1 MADHIERIDDQALDG
16 ALGPFERAEA
26 ELEETEQRRRQLAEE
41 AARAASELES
51 TLAESI
57 RASVEKRDRL
67 EEELA
72 LVIDHI
78 SRLEAMRAKSA
89 GRRALG
95 AETSPAASFLDLDRT
110 ADAAERDG
118 DDGPHEERWSE
129 LTNLAD
135 DDSALTA

>member
-16 ALGPFERAEA
+16 ALGRFERAEA
-26 ELEETEQRRRQLAEE
+26 ELEETEQRRRQLADE
-41 AARAASELES
+41 AARAASELET

-57 RASVEKRDRL
+57 RASLEKRDRL

-72 LVIDHI
+72 LVLDHI

-89 GRRALG
+89 GRRAAG
-95 AETSPAASFLDLDRT
+95 ADQSASAGFLDLDRT
-110 ADAAERDG
+110 ADASERDG

-129 LTNLAD
+129 LTNLRD